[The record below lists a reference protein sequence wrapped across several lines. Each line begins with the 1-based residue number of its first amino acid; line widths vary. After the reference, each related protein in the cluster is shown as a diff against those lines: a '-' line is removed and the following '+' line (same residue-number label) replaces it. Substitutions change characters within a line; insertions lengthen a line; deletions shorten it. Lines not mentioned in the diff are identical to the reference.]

1 MTHKILAAATLAL
14 ALAAPL
20 QPVWAQEYPARPVR
34 IVVPFAPGAGN
45 DLLGRLIAAELTKRL
60 GGQVYVENK
69 PGAGSQIGTD
79 LAAKSPPDGYTLLW
93 TASDGLSVLPAVK
106 ASMPY
111 KVPEDFVF
119 IAQLTRIS
127 FVIAVNPKVPVHSLA
142 ELIAYAKANPNK
154 LNYGSAGP
162 GSAPHMGLA
171 LLSTAARINMV
182 HVPFGGLGPSL
193 NAVMAGTVELSLST
207 VPFAKPQADAGTVR
221 VIAITGSKRDALF
234 PDVPTLREAGLP
246 VTTEVFFGLL
256 APAQTPE
263 PIVAR
268 IRKEI
273 AEIAK
278 EPAVVER
285 LKTLGYPADYLAG
298 DAYRDAILKDLEQ
311 WRGVAKAANI
321 QVN

>member
-1 MTHKILAAATLAL
+1 VTHKILAAATLAL

-20 QPVWAQEYPARPVR
+20 QPVWAQDYPARPVR

-207 VPFAKPQADAGTVR
+207 VPFAKPQADAGTIR

-234 PDVPTLREAGLP
+234 PNVPTLREAGLP
-246 VTTEVFFGLL
+246 VMTEVFFGLL
-256 APAQTPE
+256 APAGTPE
-263 PIVAR
+263 PVVAR

-285 LKTLGYPADYLAG
+285 LKTLGYPADYLPG

-311 WRGVAKAANI
+311 WRGVAKDAKI
-321 QVN
+321 QIN